1 MKYLDIYIQQRYKW
15 RKDKKKKKKTMKVMA
30 YEECES
36 DWGEE
41 EKFTQNVKE
50 WKEVKKWR

>member
-1 MKYLDIYIQQRYKW
+1 
-15 RKDKKKKKKTMKVMA
+15 MKVMA

-41 EKFTQNVKE
+41 EKFTRNVKDNRVKRSKEMKIENE
-50 WKEVKKWR
+50 WIEAD